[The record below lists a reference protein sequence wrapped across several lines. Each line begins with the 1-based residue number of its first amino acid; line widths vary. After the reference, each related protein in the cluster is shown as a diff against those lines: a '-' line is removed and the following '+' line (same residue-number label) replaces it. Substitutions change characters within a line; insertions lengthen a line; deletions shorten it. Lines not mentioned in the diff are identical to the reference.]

1 MEERTRRDTS
11 DARDLPKGGG
21 GRLLVVLG
29 EKPARMSTRP
39 SQESCL
45 NALYKNAL
53 AETNYET
60 DDDSSTS

>member
-1 MEERTRRDTS
+1 MEERTRRGTS
-11 DARDLPKGGG
+11 DARDLPKGGD
-21 GRLLVVLG
+21 RLLVVLG
-29 EKPARMSTRP
+29 ENPARMSTRP